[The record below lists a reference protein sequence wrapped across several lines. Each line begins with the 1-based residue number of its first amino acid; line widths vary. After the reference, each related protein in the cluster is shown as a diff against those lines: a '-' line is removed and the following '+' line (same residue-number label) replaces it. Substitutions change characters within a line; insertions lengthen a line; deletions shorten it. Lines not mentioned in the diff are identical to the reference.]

1 MSGRNFFLLTSLPAV
16 GKLGD
21 EPPLSPAGFL
31 RHVRDAPK
39 PRAEAEAVFLGDDL
53 RQREALLAGEIDEP
67 SPAVLTTAQVRDE
80 GPLPGFLSVQPAE
93 EGSAGAP
100 LAVDAVWGAYFRRLA
115 EMGRRSAFLAAWV
128 RHEVGL
134 RNALAA
140 ARAAALGLDAERYL
154 VEPDLADGQADFA
167 AVLGEWS
174 AAATP
179 LAGLRVLDAARWRWL
194 AEHDAWFSFADDEL
208 AAYATR
214 LMLLHRWRTIAEA
227 RRDAPAGLPASARQ
241 VPAPES

>member
-1 MSGRNFFLLTSLPAV
+1 MSGRNFFLLTSLPAI

-21 EPPLSPAGFL
+21 EPPLGLADFL
-31 RHVRDAPK
+31 RHVEEAPK
-39 PRAEAEAVFLGDDL
+39 PRAEAEALFLGDDL

-67 SPAVLTTAQVRDE
+67 SPTVLTERQVRDE
-80 GPLPGFLSVQPAE
+80 EPLPILPAAAPGE
-93 EGSAGAP
+93 EGAAGAP
-100 LAVDAVWGAYFRRLA
+100 LAVDAVWGAYYRRLA

-140 ARAAALGLDAERYL
+140 ARAKALSLDAERYL
-154 VEPDLADGQADFA
+154 VEGDLADPEEDFA

-174 AAATP
+174 AAKTP

-214 LMLLHRWRTIAEA
+214 LVLLHRWRRIAEA
-227 RRDAPAGLPASARQ
+227 QRDAPAGRPASAGQ
-241 VPAPES
+241 VPAGEA